1 MDLPLGKHRA
11 EHLAHSCHKTESV
24 NGGISASLD
33 DDKKSF
39 LHIQGGSND
48 LTYHLLPDKINPP

>member
-24 NGGISASLD
+24 NGGISANLG
-33 DDKKSF
+33 DDKKKVFFTSKE
-39 LHIQGGSND
+39 GVM
-48 LTYHLLPDKINPP
+48 T